1 MVIILII
8 LFLLILLQV
17 PMISGGRSIGRIR
30 RAKLK
35 DVETIKKLADKYIL
49 DVYNTELK
57 FNEKAILED
66 HSIDEVKD
74 IALDEKNPT
83 FVYDE
88 GGVVLGFITV
98 FEKEKDLHA
107 IKLFSVDQKQQGKG
121 IGEQLMKKAL
131 AEFKTDYYL
140 KVNWYNPMKEQL
152 LKYYSKF
159 GFVSIEEKKNEWI
172 KMVRKL

>member
-8 LFLLILLQV
+8 LLLLILLQV
-17 PMISGGRSIGRIR
+17 PMISGGGGVR
-30 RAKLK
+30 RAKIE
-35 DVETIKKLADKYIL
+35 DVETIKRLADKYIL

-57 FNEKAILED
+57 TNEKAILED

-131 AEFKTDYYL
+131 TEFNTDYYL
-140 KVNWYNPMKEQL
+140 KVNWYNPLKEQL

-159 GFVSIEEKKNEWI
+159 GFVITEEKKNEWI